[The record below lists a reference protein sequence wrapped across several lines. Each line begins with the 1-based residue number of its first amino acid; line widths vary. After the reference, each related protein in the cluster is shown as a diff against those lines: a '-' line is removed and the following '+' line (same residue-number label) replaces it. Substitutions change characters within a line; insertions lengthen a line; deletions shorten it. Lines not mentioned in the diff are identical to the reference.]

1 MLGLRKLNAVTGD
14 SAGVFCIPVVY
25 VVLLDKNIL
34 KGSMSVLNLHI
45 KCMDI
50 STVLACASEN

>member
-1 MLGLRKLNAVTGD
+1 MQSQVTVL
-14 SAGVFCIPVVY
+14 VFSVY
-25 VVLLDKNIL
+25 LWSTWVLLDKNIL

-50 STVLACASEN
+50 SKVLACASEN